1 MYKGGDGQFEIRF
14 GVLQHFGEFFAGMFT
29 HQLQRFFAVGGLHEL
44 FQRFVAFLFRLAFLI
59 HHLAADEDENR
70 YSDQCDDGDVAA
82 VVQHEGYEE
91 ADGEGGSGSDEPATD
106 DAQNACD
113 AVDGGVTSPCTV
125 GERRTHCYH
134 EGDVGGRERQF
145 QRRSQGDE
153 QPGEDEVDRGADEVE
168 SGSVG
173 YDGFVFAETG
183 VDPLLRAF
191 GHDAGGAVGKCHAE
205 TYQCACHRGTSE
217 VLFSFILT
225 GEVYRGFDDGVRL
238 FGGAEGV
245 DHDGAGTD
253 KEVPRCL
260 GGA

>member
-1 MYKGGDGQFEIRF
+1 MR
-14 GVLQHFGEFFAGMFT
+14 
-29 HQLQRFFAVGGLHEL
+29 
-44 FQRFVAFLFRLAFLI
+44 
-59 HHLAADEDENR
+59 DENR

-153 QPGEDEVDRGADEVE
+153 QTGEDEVDRGADEVE

-173 YDGFVFAETG
+173 YDGFV
-183 VDPLLRAF
+183 LR
-191 GHDAGGAVGKCHAE
+191 KRE
-205 TYQCACHRGTSE
+205 LIHRF
-217 VLFSFILT
+217 VLS
-225 GEVYRGFDDGVRL
+225 GMMR
-238 FGGAEGV
+238 
-245 DHDGAGTD
+245 
-253 KEVPRCL
+253 EVPLASVMLKRTSVRAIGVL
-260 GGA
+260 PKFSSPSS